1 MTSICGFLVTVIL
14 FLVLLNSIGLGG
26 IIAYIIATLC
36 IIAGGGFGV
45 AGFFVEPKSTKMGIF
60 GTILFVIGVIVS
72 ISIFKR

>member
-14 FLVLLNSIGLGG
+14 FLVLLDNIGLGG

-45 AGFFVEPKSTKMGIF
+45 AGFFVEPKCPKLGIF
-60 GTILFVIGVIVS
+60 GSILFVIGVIVS
-72 ISIFKR
+72 VGIFKR